1 MSDAPAAPAAPATP
15 EAPTPA
21 PSAVGTALAA
31 AGLLPVPAEDPET
44 APAVAIPHA
53 AAPPVAPA
61 APAPAP
67 APIMPPPAAPV
78 AVPPAVLEPEEDD
91 IVVPEGAANP
101 DAVRNA
107 IKAERKAAR
116 EANAR
121 ARELEAQLAAK
132 NDEQVPLE
140 QKVTNANAATAAA
153 ERKVLTYEVVAE
165 VGLDLAWAPRLAG
178 STREEMMADAQ
189 ILKASVTAA
198 TPPAPPPALPPEG
211 GVRTT
216 PPAKP
221 DPVKDH
227 NNTLL
232 AILHGTAGE
241 RGLEPAPED

>member
-1 MSDAPAAPAAPATP
+1 MSDAPAAPAAP
-15 EAPTPA
+15 EVPTPA

-44 APAVAIPHA
+44 APAVAVLPTA
-53 AAPPVAPA
+53 PVAPVASVPAPAPTAPPPVAPPTPPA
-61 APAPAP
+61 SPVAPA
-67 APIMPPPAAPV
+67 
-78 AVPPAVLEPEEDD
+78 LEPEEDE

-132 NDEQVPLE
+132 NDEQIPLE
-140 QKVTNANAATAAA
+140 QKVANANAATAAA
-153 ERKVLTYEVVAE
+153 ERKALTYEVVAA

-189 ILKASVTAA
+189 VLKASVTAA

-232 AILHGTAGE
+232 AILHGTAGG